1 MSSHRDPEK
10 LFALVQQQAGLSR
23 RKAQDLITAGDVS
36 VDGQVVRDPFS
47 SVQMNAVQ
55 RLRIRGHPLSLDAIE
70 HRVYRYHK
78 PAGMLCSHD
87 DPHEGNTVGRIL
99 RAEGFIGYTWAGRL
113 DQDAEGLL
121 LISNDGELINRL
133 SHPRFEVI
141 KTYHVWL
148 RRTPNV
154 TELRRILAEMRR
166 GIQSEGDRLRIQ
178 NGTMAGSPPHPV
190 VHLSEGKK
198 REVKRLFSH
207 FNLEV
212 VRLRRTAL
220 GSVQLDSLPPRG
232 LDRIPEPDVES
243 LRRAV
248 FRHS

>member
-1 MSSHRDPEK
+1 MSSHGTQTK

-23 RKAQDLITAGDVS
+23 RKVQELIAAGEVS
-36 VDGQVVRDPFS
+36 VDGQIVRDPFS
-47 SVQMNAVQ
+47 SVPRNAVGL
-55 RLRIRGHPLSLDAIE
+55 LRVRGHPLSLHAAE
-70 HRVYRYHK
+70 YRVYRYHK

-87 DPHEGNTVGRIL
+87 DPHEGNTVGRVL

-121 LISNDGELINRL
+121 LISNDGELIHRL

-148 RRTPNV
+148 RRTPNAA
-154 TELRRILAEMRR
+154 ELRRLFAEMRR
-166 GIQSEGDRLRIQ
+166 GVKSDGELLRIQ
-178 NGTMAGSPPHPV
+178 NGTITGTPPHPV
-190 VHLSEGKK
+190 VRLSEGRK

-207 FNLEV
+207 FDLEV

-220 GSVQLDSLPPRG
+220 GCVQLGSLPPGG
-232 LDRIPEPDVES
+232 LDRMTDSEVET
-243 LRRAV
+243 LRRAAL
-248 FRHS
+248 RHP

>member
-1 MSSHRDPEK
+1 MSTHRDVQK
-10 LFALVQQQAGLSR
+10 LFALVQQQAGVSR
-23 RKAQDLITAGDVS
+23 RKAQELISVGEVS
-36 VDGQVVRDPFS
+36 VDGHVVQDPFFS
-47 SVQMNAVQ
+47 MQADSVEW
-55 RLRIRGHPLSLDAIE
+55 LRIRGHPLSLHAPE

-78 PAGMLCSHD
+78 PTGMLCSHD
-87 DPHEGNTVGRIL
+87 DPHEGNTVGRVL

-121 LISNDGELINRL
+121 LISNDGELINQL

-148 RRTPNV
+148 RRTPNA

-166 GIQSEGDRLRIQ
+166 GIESDGDRLRIR
-178 NGTMAGSPPHPV
+178 NGTMAGNPAHPV

-207 FNLEV
+207 FDLEV

-220 GSVQLDSLPPRG
+220 GSVQLDNLPPGR
-232 LDRIPEPDVES
+232 LDRMSDADVET
-243 LRRAV
+243 LRQAV
-248 FRHS
+248 FRHP